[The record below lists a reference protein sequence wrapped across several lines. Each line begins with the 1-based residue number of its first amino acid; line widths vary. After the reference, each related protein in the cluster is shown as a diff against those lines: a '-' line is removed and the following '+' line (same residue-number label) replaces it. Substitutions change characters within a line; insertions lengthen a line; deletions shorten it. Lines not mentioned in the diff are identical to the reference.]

1 MSRALLLISVLSM
14 AACKSEDPR
23 PGAPQDPTLP
33 MLTSATQQDLVK
45 ELGEAN
51 GRGTWGEVKRRWQGQ
66 TLTWKVTRYASL
78 CRTAEACYVAAF
90 PVQRPAK
97 VGWMPQLLFGPGQ
110 YAVLEAAC
118 ADKAQCEITFEGRLD
133 KLETSAEMPTN
144 VRFTDVRIVTRTASR

>member
-1 MSRALLLISVLSM
+1 MHRALILVASLIT
-14 AACKSEDPR
+14 ACKREDHR
-23 PGAPQDPTLP
+23 PGAPQDLTPP
-33 MLTSATQQDLVK
+33 MLTNATQQDLAK

-78 CRTAEACYVAAF
+78 CRSAEACYVAAF

-97 VGWMPQLLFGPGQ
+97 VGWMPQLQFGTGQ
-110 YAVLEAAC
+110 YAVLAAAC
-118 ADKAQCEITFEGRLD
+118 GDQPQCEITFEGRLE

-144 VRFTDVRIVTRTASR
+144 VRFNDVRILTRTASR